1 MSLFYR
7 WSFFLLLL
15 LVCHVDCAAWRAP
28 NIEPLVGDDGP
39 YDNQQRL
46 RLRVLSTYTWTN
58 EETEIRTLEHKA

>member
-15 LVCHVDCAAWRAP
+15 LVCHVDGAAWRAP
-28 NIEPLVGDDGP
+28 KMEPLVGDDGP

-46 RLRVLSTYTWTN
+46 RLRVLSMSTSTN
-58 EETEIRTLEHKA
+58 EEIKIRTLEYKV